1 MHNYIL
7 SSATR
12 HVSKII
18 LTLALMLAATQ
29 TIYADSMKLGYCEGN
44 AVSFYPA
51 AKESPAGGSAVF
63 FPETLM
69 QAYSGT
75 DIVSFHI
82 WSSIMEPSTVHFA
95 IRSSLDGGE
104 ALYEQTATLEK
115 YGWNEVRLDKPFR
128 IDGKAFYM
136 SYLVEGIQ
144 KHSVCPE
151 PCGRRRVY
159 LHRRL

>member
-12 HVSKII
+12 YVSKII

-63 FPETLM
+63 FPEALM

-95 IRSSLDGGE
+95 IRKAALTEARHFMNRQPPLKNTDGTRC
-104 ALYEQTATLEK
+104 ALK
-115 YGWNEVRLDKPFR
+115 SRSG
-128 IDGKAFYM
+128 
-136 SYLVEGIQ
+136 
-144 KHSVCPE
+144 
-151 PCGRRRVY
+151 
-159 LHRRL
+159 